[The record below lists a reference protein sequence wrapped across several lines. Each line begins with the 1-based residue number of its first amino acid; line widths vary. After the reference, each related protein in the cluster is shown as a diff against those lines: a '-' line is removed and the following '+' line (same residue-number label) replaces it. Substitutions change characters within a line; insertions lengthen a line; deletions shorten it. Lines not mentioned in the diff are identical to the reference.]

1 MVTGGAGYIGAHA
14 VERLSRRGD
23 FVFIVDNL
31 STGEVKRLSGQPF
44 LKLDLTDAD
53 APAILSEQMDSFKI
67 DSVIHFAGKK
77 RVDESLS
84 RPDWYFEQ
92 NMGSLNSVL
101 AAMQMT
107 QVKNLVFS
115 SSAAVYG
122 ESSGLVTEQSPTMPL
137 NPYGETK
144 LQGEKLI
151 SSEVKRQG
159 ISAASLR
166 YFNVAGCDSPSMRD
180 EQITNLIPIV
190 IDKLVNNES
199 PVIFGDDYP
208 TPDGTC
214 IRDFV
219 HVSDLADA
227 HLAVLDKLND
237 HVGHEVFNVGT
248 GRGYSV
254 KEVID
259 VARRL
264 MNKSE
269 VLPTI
274 SERRF
279 GDPAEV
285 VAKTEAI
292 RQSTGWFAKYGL
304 EQILESTIAAM
315 T

>member
-31 STGEVKRLSGQPF
+31 STGEAKRLSGKPF

-53 APAILSEQMDSFKI
+53 APAILSEQMESFKI

-77 RVDESLS
+77 RVDESIA
-84 RPDWYFEQ
+84 RPDWYFDQ

-101 AAMQMT
+101 SAMQMT
-107 QVKNLVFS
+107 QVKKLVFS

-122 ESSGLVTEQSPTMPL
+122 ESSGLVTEQSPTKPI

-144 LQGEKLI
+144 LQGENLI
-151 SSEVKRQG
+151 SSEVNKQG

-166 YFNVAGCDSPSMRD
+166 YFNVAGSDSPSMRD

-190 IDKLVNNES
+190 IEKLVKNES

-227 HLAVLDKLND
+227 HLAVLDKLTD
-237 HVGHEVFNVGT
+237 QAGHEVFNVGT

-259 VARRL
+259 LARRL
-264 MNKSE
+264 MDKSE

-279 GDPAEV
+279 GDPAKV